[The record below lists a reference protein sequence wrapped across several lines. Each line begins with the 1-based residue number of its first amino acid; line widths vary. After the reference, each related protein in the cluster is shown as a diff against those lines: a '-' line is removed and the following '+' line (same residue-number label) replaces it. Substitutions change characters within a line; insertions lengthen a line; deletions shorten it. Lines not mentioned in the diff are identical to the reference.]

1 LFAVSMLAN
10 EDKDIEKKL
19 LNFRKSQT
27 EKVIKAKLK

>member
-1 LFAVSMLAN
+1 LAN

-27 EKVIKAKLK
+27 EKVIKTKLK